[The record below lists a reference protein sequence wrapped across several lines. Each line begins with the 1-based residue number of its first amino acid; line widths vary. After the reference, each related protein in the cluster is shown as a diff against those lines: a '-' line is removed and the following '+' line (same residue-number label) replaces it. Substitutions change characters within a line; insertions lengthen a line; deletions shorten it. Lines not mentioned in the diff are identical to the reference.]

1 MDEEQFM
8 QELEEDD
15 EMRRNVQLFR
25 DPNAAAAAA
34 AAGATETDDD
44 DDDDV
49 PTVPIECLLD
59 ELSLAMNRG
68 DGGEG
73 YGGGEEEDDGAY
85 DDDDE
90 DMAD

>member
-34 AAGATETDDD
+34 AGATETDDD

-49 PTVPIECLLD
+49 TTVPIECLLD

-73 YGGGEEEDDGAY
+73 DGGGEEEDDGAY

>member
-73 YGGGEEEDDGAY
+73 DGGGEEEDDGAY